1 MFNPTIIKEE
11 IGTKYLPILNNLK
24 AISSIIR
31 NISCI
36 LLFLIS
42 IEKRILFQREKSII
56 MCMIKDTQSMVFYR
70 SYLIQYKEIGV
81 ISI

>member
-11 IGTKYLPILNNLK
+11 IGPKYLPILNNLK